1 MATRSTTRC
10 LATLFLATLIL
21 AALWPAPG
29 ALAKLAANTIDTTG
43 TIAGN
48 GRHLVLTGPVTC
60 DRVQWVDL
68 RVTVTQR
75 ETGALAEGC
84 LRFIGTPE
92 QQTWVLEAQTKG
104 SNAFVAGPA
113 TAVAL
118 ATSSLKG
125 QTDDAHQWL
134 VEIVLEAGE

>member
-1 MATRSTTRC
+1 MPTQPTIRRLAMVC
-10 LATLFLATLIL
+10 LPVLIL
-21 AALWPAPG
+21 AALWLAPE
-29 ALAKLAANTIDTTG
+29 ALARLSANTIDTTA
-43 TIAGN
+43 TISDK
-48 GRHLVLTGPVTC
+48 GRHLVLTGPLTC

-84 LRFIGTPE
+84 VRFIGTPE
-92 QQTWVLEAQTKG
+92 QQIWTLEAQTKG
-104 SNAFVAGPA
+104 RNGFVAGPA

-118 ATSSLKG
+118 ATSTLNG

-134 VEIVLEAGE
+134 VDIVLEEGE